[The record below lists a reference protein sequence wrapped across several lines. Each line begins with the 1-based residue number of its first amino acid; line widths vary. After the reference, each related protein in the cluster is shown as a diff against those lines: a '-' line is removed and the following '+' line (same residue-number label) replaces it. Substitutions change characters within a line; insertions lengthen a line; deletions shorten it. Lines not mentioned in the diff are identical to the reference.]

1 MSNLKSF
8 KSLIYKEN
16 ILLLKKNLMNTSSNS
31 VQDLIKTSIS
41 FNMIKF
47 NIFRL
52 NHNFFSSLLFLLK
65 ILITNP
71 ILIFKI
77 KKLNELDERK
87 RVN

>member
-1 MSNLKSF
+1 
-8 KSLIYKEN
+8 
-16 ILLLKKNLMNTSSNS
+16 MNTSSNS

-52 NHNFFSSLLFLLK
+52 NHNFFSALLFLLK